1 MKNIPPVDFT
11 KDDKLQQKLFL
22 YVLYFFILAVFSF
35 DAWKQTKGIS
45 TAGLSD
51 NFRAELLQE
60 LGLSH
65 FVFEDDKRC
74 SGNKPPYLG
83 AVHSWNNGLYLAY

>member
-1 MKNIPPVDFT
+1 MICLLIV
-11 KDDKLQQKLFL
+11 
-22 YVLYFFILAVFSF
+22 FILAVFSF
-35 DAWKQTKGIS
+35 DAWKQTRGI
-45 TAGLSD
+45 TTTGLSD
-51 NFRAELLQE
+51 NFREELLQE

-83 AVHSWNNGLYLAY
+83 AVDNWKNGLYMAY